1 MTIKTYRSETVE
13 SAIRQARL
21 ELGEEAMLLDSRK
34 LPPEEQHLGRYEVR
48 FGAPGGPPPEAIP
61 GYSTASDAR
70 LAEVSR
76 GLEDLRRL
84 LHTFTYSYYLP
95 SAGMGS
101 HPVLGEV
108 YRDLTA
114 ADVEP
119 EIAAELVAALI
130 PAAESGATRAEMEG
144 ELAGRMA
151 GLVRVSDEVGRP
163 GPGPRVAALVGPPG
177 AGKTT
182 TMAKLAVQYGLSRRL
197 ATCLVSADYYR
208 VAAAE
213 QLQTLASILGV
224 EVRAVDTTEQLSQT
238 LAGFRRGGPDLVLI
252 DTPGHGLRELDP
264 YAEELAPFLHSRDD
278 IDVHLVLSA
287 STKARDLHRI
297 VERYCAFGPR
307 KLLFTKLDETL
318 SAGALLTQAVRT
330 HLPLSFLATGQRI
343 PEDLQT
349 ATPEGVAGLILNRRR
364 MAAGR

>member
-1 MTIKTYRSETVE
+1 MTIKTYRSESVE
-13 SAIRQARL
+13 SAIRQARR
-21 ELGEEAMLLDSRK
+21 ELGEEAMLLDTRK

-48 FGAPGGPPPEAIP
+48 FGASGAPAPPPASP
-61 GYSTASDAR
+61 GKSSADAR

-84 LHTFTYSYYLP
+84 LHTFTYNYYLP
-95 SAGMGS
+95 AAGSGTRPS
-101 HPVLGEV
+101 LGEI

-114 ADVEP
+114 ADVAP
-119 EIAAELVAALI
+119 EIAAELAAALI
-130 PAAESGATRAEMEG
+130 PAAKRGASRAELEN
-144 ELAGRMA
+144 ELAARIA
-151 GLVRVSDEVGRP
+151 ARVQTSGEIGPP
-163 GPGPRVAALVGPPG
+163 GAGPRVAALVGPPG

-182 TMAKLAVQYGLSRRL
+182 TMAKLAVRYGLSRRL
-197 ATCLVSADYYR
+197 ATCLITTDYYR

-224 EVRAVDTTEQLSQT
+224 EMRAVEEPGHLAQT
-238 LAGFRRGGPDLVLI
+238 LAGFRCGSPGLILI
-252 DTPGHGLRELDP
+252 DTPGHGFHELDQH
-264 YAEELAPFLHSRDD
+264 AEELAPFLHSRDD

-287 STKARDLHRI
+287 STKPRDLSRL
-297 VERYCAFGPR
+297 VDRYSVFGPR

-318 SAGALLTQAVRT
+318 SAGALLNQAVRT
-330 HLPLSFLATGQRI
+330 GLPLSFLAAGQRI
-343 PEDLQT
+343 PEDLQP